1 MSKQLR
7 RRFCN
12 GCGRYEEV
20 GGTAPDLT
28 RNATMRGHM
37 AEGGARQKLGS
48 WDWEELAGR
57 IDGWLAG
64 GAPAGGYF
72 FLHA

>member
-1 MSKQLR
+1 
-7 RRFCN
+7 
-12 GCGRYEEV
+12 
-20 GGTAPDLT
+20 
-28 RNATMRGHM
+28 M
-37 AEGGARQKLGS
+37 AEGGASQKLGS

-72 FLHA
+72 TLHA